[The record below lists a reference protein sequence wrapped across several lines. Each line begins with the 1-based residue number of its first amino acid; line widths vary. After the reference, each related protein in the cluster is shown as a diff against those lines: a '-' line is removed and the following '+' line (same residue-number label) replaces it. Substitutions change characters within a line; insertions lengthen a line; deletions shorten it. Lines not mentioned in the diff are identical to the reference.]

1 MDGNA
6 QIGVARVILWIGQ
19 FVLKSSRGVFKISV
33 QTSQQAVSVSF
44 PWLSTSACSSYLN
57 PSTALWLC

>member
-1 MDGNA
+1 MGGNA

-33 QTSQQAVSVSF
+33 QTSQAKSVCPF
-44 PWLSTSACSSYLN
+44 HGSAPVL
-57 PSTALWLC
+57 TAAT